1 MDPSQLSKRSKDY
14 NATLAEADKQ
24 EMAETGKHFNIAQAS
39 TDYKFA
45 NNPSTQNTLKYLN
58 SLTGED
64 NKSGNLGELVA
75 QSNKIN
81 RTSFPPLNDAEAWGK
96 LNLAGDAQMAA
107 YYATVTEVA
116 DQVAK
121 ILQGGGSGSG
131 TSDAKLVQA
140 QALFNQ
146 KFTKPQVE
154 GVATTLRTLLGN
166 RKKEMIGNNRYLRE
180 QFGSPVTSSVTGQPA
195 SSNTS
200 ANQNPATG
208 QAQPAAKTP
217 DSHIFD
223 AKTWA
228 TNNPGKDVNAAIAKA
243 QQKGYTVQQ

>member
-1 MDPSQLSKRSKDY
+1 M
-14 NATLAEADKQ
+14 E
-24 EMAETGKHFNIAQAS
+24 ETGKHFNIAQAS

-45 NNPSTQNTLKYLN
+45 NNPATQNTLKYLN

-64 NKSGNLGELVA
+64 NKSGNLGELVT

-81 RTSFPPLNDAEAWGK
+81 RTSFPPLNDAEAWSK

-180 QFGSPVTSSVTGQPA
+180 QFGSPTSSVTGQQPTSAPSGA
-195 SSNTS
+195 SSEVYS
-200 ANQNPATG
+200 PDG
-208 QAQPAAKTP
+208 KTLIG
-217 DSHIFD
+217 HIV
-223 AKTWA
+223 
-228 TNNPGKDVNAAIAKA
+228 NNAYVPVGK
-243 QQKGYTVQQ
+243 Q